1 VLTHHATVMH
11 TADEK
16 PRSIVVATVLVHQDG
31 AWRMALHQWTPAE
44 ETE

>member
-1 VLTHHATVMH
+1 MH

-16 PRSIVVATVLVHQDG
+16 PRSVVVTDVLVLQDG
-31 AWRMALHQWTPAE
+31 AWRMALHQWTPAD